1 MRMGYSQSKGVRKTM
16 IDDDFLYL
24 LNKSYLSNI
33 CKHGGFRTKNK
44 LHNMS
49 CHHYGNS
56 LSLIESHWTNLRIIL
71 LHTHTHTHTNVQ
83 TRQHIQSG
91 MVLICSADNRRLVKS
106 AQINYA
112 NLFLFHFFP
121 NTHVAFLGPMWNA
134 SASNSTLTELKWITT
149 RR

>member
-1 MRMGYSQSKGVRKTM
+1 MYGVCANGYSRSKGVRKTM

-71 LHTHTHTHTNVQ
+71 LHTHTHTRMSRRDIHT
-83 TRQHIQSG
+83 QHIQYE
-91 MVLICSADNRRLVKS
+91 MVLICSPDNRCLSQVSTNKLRQFIFIS
-106 AQINYA
+106 
-112 NLFLFHFFP
+112 FFQ
-121 NTHVAFLGPMWNA
+121 THMCYFVVPSEIKVRQTQRWLN
-134 SASNSTLTELKWITT
+134 
-149 RR
+149 